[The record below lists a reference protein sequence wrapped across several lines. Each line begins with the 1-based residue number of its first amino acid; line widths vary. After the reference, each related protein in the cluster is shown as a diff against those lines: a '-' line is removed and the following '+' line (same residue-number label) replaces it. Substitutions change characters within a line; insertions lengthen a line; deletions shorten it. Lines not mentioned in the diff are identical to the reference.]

1 MNNRILIVDDHP
13 VIRMA
18 IQLTLSSEGYDVIGE
33 ADNGADALELIDK
46 VCPSTLI
53 LDIGIPVIDG
63 LTVIR
68 KIVEKRLLLKIIV
81 LTGQPSRHLA
91 WRCRKMGAHAFL
103 SKQSQHSELID
114 AVRAVQNNKKYYPN
128 IPRPEERPDCTTH
141 ENEQLQRLS
150 AREFRVMQQ
159 LLEGMKNKDIAT
171 TMLLSAKTIS
181 TYKTRIYQKLNIN
194 NLIDLHSIAKRNELV

>member
-18 IQLTLSSEGYDVIGE
+18 IQLTLASEGYDVIGE
-33 ADNGADALELIDK
+33 TDNGADALALIERI
-46 VCPSTLI
+46 CPSTVI

-68 KIVEKRLLLKIIV
+68 KIMEKRLLVKIIV

-103 SKQSQHSELID
+103 SKQSQHSELSH
-114 AVRAVQNNKKYYPN
+114 AVRAVQSNKRYYPD
-128 IPRPEERPDCTTH
+128 IPCPTESLGCTTY

-150 AREFRVMQQ
+150 VREFRVMQQ
-159 LLEGMKNKDIAT
+159 LLQGMRNKDIAS
-171 TMLLSAKTIS
+171 TMLLNTKTIS

-194 NLIDLHSIAKRNELV
+194 NLIDLQSIARRNDLI